1 MAMDTILVFQSEQKL
16 KISTGPFNE
25 YPYTITIQSAQ
36 WFLRKVVFKI
46 LANQIAGLVAMLNF
60 QSVPNISTSVK

>member
-1 MAMDTILVFQSEQKL
+1 MAMDTILVFQSEPKL

-25 YPYTITIQSAQ
+25 FPYTITIQSAQ

-46 LANQIAGLVAMLNF
+46 LANQIAKTYLNIAY
-60 QSVPNISTSVK
+60 ISF